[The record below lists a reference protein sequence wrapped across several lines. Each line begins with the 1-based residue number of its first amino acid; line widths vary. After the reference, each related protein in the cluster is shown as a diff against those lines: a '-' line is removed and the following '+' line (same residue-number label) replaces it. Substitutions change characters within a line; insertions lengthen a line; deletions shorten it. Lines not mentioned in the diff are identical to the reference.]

1 MYCDFQ
7 LYNNLFNA
15 DIIICIFEFLPFSSS
30 FFLMKL
36 IKMDQIFLYCV
47 ESREHND
54 ANYFVFLE
62 DNIFFLSIAISEV
75 FFRREFF
82 YPQLCVLIF
91 FLWPVLLK
99 CKFDYQKHSRLFLK
113 LFDFFFLFCIIYHWL
128 WYFKLRYMVYNKYN
142 LHVLWCF
149 IMTPEDIITF
159 ACTILNHTAPRV
171 THAIGFPV

>member
-1 MYCDFQ
+1 
-7 LYNNLFNA
+7 
-15 DIIICIFEFLPFSSS
+15 
-30 FFLMKL
+30 MKL

-91 FLWPVLLK
+91 FMASFAEVQIGLSEA
-99 CKFDYQKHSRLFLK
+99 FQ
-113 LFDFFFLFCIIYHWL
+113 II
-128 WYFKLRYMVYNKYN
+128 FK
-142 LHVLWCF
+142 
-149 IMTPEDIITF
+149 II
-159 ACTILNHTAPRV
+159 
-171 THAIGFPV
+171 